1 MYSLANEI
9 CFPLDAC
16 NHTPTDRG
24 DCVVFKLIEIRLA
37 AKLRHSVPLLV
48 GVVFHGPLD
57 FDSFPSALHH
67 SGSLATPDQSGFLGR
82 IVGIGHP
89 DWGIWT
95 ILPFVSFNMYQVG
108 LSQLFIFVVS
118 ISSSLVFDLLLR
130 GRIRARFHTADAES
144 LVTSFRRVLRGV
156 CDGEVLLASQMNV
169 AQESLKHLTS
179 ASKAGHFNIYFP
191 KRNIIVLAT
200 LLSLP
205 QRHLEHQNPRTMCSP
220 YVCSPL

>member
-95 ILPFVSFNMYQVG
+95 SLPFVSFNMYQAQV
-108 LSQLFIFVVS
+108 FT
-118 ISSSLVFDLLLR
+118 SLQ
-130 GRIRARFHTADAES
+130 S
-144 LVTSFRRVLRGV
+144 
-156 CDGEVLLASQMNV
+156 
-169 AQESLKHLTS
+169 
-179 ASKAGHFNIYFP
+179 
-191 KRNIIVLAT
+191 
-200 LLSLP
+200 
-205 QRHLEHQNPRTMCSP
+205 
-220 YVCSPL
+220 